1 MMRTGLLALAG
12 LAVAFGLAAGPA
24 AAGDKLR
31 VIFVT
36 HGQAGDPYWN
46 AIKNGLAEA
55 AKAYNADVQYE
66 APDTFDMSAMSK
78 MIDAAVATKP
88 DGLVVSIPD
97 ADALKA
103 SIQGAIAAGI
113 PVLGIDSGLS
123 TFQKLGVIG
132 YLGQDE
138 YQAGVLVGKRL
149 AAAGATHIMCINMEV
164 GNTDLDNRC
173 NGVKDGSGV
182 KETVLPV
189 TMDPVDSKSRIAAAL
204 QKDNSIDAII
214 ALGPTSAVPM
224 LNAVKEIDAKGRL
237 KAMATFDMT
246 PEILERV
253 ADGTLLFAT
262 DAQQFL
268 MGYLPV
274 VLFDNYKKYGVIT
287 PTAWPTGPGFITKD
301 KALGVLELSKKGFR

>member
-1 MMRTGLLALAG
+1 MLRRTLSGLLAAIAG
-12 LAVAFGLAAGPA
+12 LVLVAGWTAAPA
-24 AAGDKLR
+24 TAADKMR
-31 VIFVT
+31 IIFIT

-55 AKAYNADVQYE
+55 AKVYNADVQYE

-88 DGLVVSIPD
+88 DGIVVSIPD

-113 PVLGIDSGLS
+113 PVLGIDSGL
-123 TFQKLGVIG
+123 TKFKDLGILG

-138 YQAGVLVGKRL
+138 YQAGVAVGQRFK
-149 AAAGATHIMCINMEV
+149 AAGATHIMCINMEV

-173 NGVKDGSGV
+173 SGV

-204 QKDNSIDAII
+204 QKDATIDAVI
-214 ALGPTSAVPM
+214 ALGPTSAIPM
-224 LNAVKEIDAKGRL
+224 LSAIKDTDSKGRL
-237 KAMATFDMT
+237 KAVATFDMT
-246 PEILERV
+246 PEILEKV

-274 VLFDNYKKYGVIT
+274 VLFDNYKDYGVIA

-301 KALGVLELSKKGFR
+301 KAASVIELSKKGY